1 MKKRLK
7 IIIPVAVV
15 LIIGAILWHFLKGDN
30 FTYAGTVEA
39 TEVDMPAQVSSTISQ
54 LKVAE
59 GQAVTQGQLLV
70 TLDGTD
76 YKLTQSQATDDYNRG
91 LQLLNSGSMPKETFN
106 HLQSQKQLADLRVQW
121 CSITSPLSGT
131 VLTKYHEP
139 GEWVNPGTKVF
150 TLADLRQVWCLI
162 FIPEPKLVQAFLR
175 GGAEGHPA
183 GAAGKDLRGDHHPYQ
198 RPGRVHPQERADRK
212 GTHQLGL
219 RGQGDL
225 RQPGRAPETGHDARG
240 FDYRKNKELN
250 HRAPGGHRV
259 RRNPF
264 RESGLNLNCDCVMKF

>member
-39 TEVDMPAQVSSTISQ
+39 TEVDIPAQVSSTISQ
-54 LKVAE
+54 LNVAE

-162 FIPEPKLVQAFLR
+162 FIPEPKLVQVSYGEELKATLPELPGKTF
-175 GGAEGHPA
+175 GGTITHINDQAEFTPKNVQTEKERTNLVYAVKVTFDNPEGLL
-183 GAAGKDLRGDHHPYQ
+183 K
-198 RPGRVHPQERADRK
+198 PGMTLEVSLPK
-212 GTHQLGL
+212 
-219 RGQGDL
+219 
-225 RQPGRAPETGHDARG
+225 
-240 FDYRKNKELN
+240 K
-250 HRAPGGHRV
+250 
-259 RRNPF
+259 
-264 RESGLNLNCDCVMKF
+264 